1 MYWLELQRGL
11 LINSTNR
18 KVCPSLRVFLRAKI
32 EVRPLRACHYQ
43 SETKQQQQQKSS
55 PLSNE
60 SITQCSRN
68 MLKNNN
74 NFSIQSTTTVQDLLI
89 LFIRDNPTKQPSQ
102 PSRKDYNRLC
112 IAYSTISREDN
123 RFIKES
129 NQINRSRKEE
139 ARTNRERDNI
149 LFHGGN

>member
-1 MYWLELQRGL
+1 MPLQQR
-11 LINSTNR
+11 TD
-18 KVCPSLRVFLRAKI
+18 
-32 EVRPLRACHYQ
+32 Q
-43 SETKQQQQQKSS
+43 SETKQQQQQQQQKSS

-68 MLKNNN
+68 MLKNNTTN